1 MDIQVAQTLYDSV
14 DASLKT
20 ILTGGTAKVMMG
32 LGGLLGTMWLLSFT
46 LRSIQWLYVGMTAAF
61 KDIVFEIAK
70 MGFIA
75 SCAFNIPWYL
85 DTVVPLVTN
94 MPIWMGGIL
103 SGHEGDQLNQVD
115 ALIGA
120 YVNGLLDLVKA
131 AKFSLWDA
139 EVSEILLGLLG
150 VVIYLLGGVPFT
162 LVAVGTLITLKVAT
176 SVMLALGPLFIAFLM
191 FDPTR
196 QWFFG
201 WMSLVAG
208 FMLTQILFAIVLG
221 LEISFINTEVI
232 KGGAIDTSLAG
243 CFAMLIYF
251 AAFTVLATE
260 LPNYAAS
267 VMGGASSGGVTGIGG
282 LLSKGTGAGAAM
294 KMGGAASKGVKY
306 IRNKFGNR
314 MS

>member
-1 MDIQVAQTLYDSV
+1 MDIQVAQTLYDSI

-75 SCAFNIPWYL
+75 GCAFNIPWYV

-120 YVNGLLDLVKA
+120 YVDGLLDLVKA

-139 EVSEILLGLLG
+139 DMSEILLGLLG

-162 LVAVGTLITLKVAT
+162 LVAVGSLITLKVAT
-176 SVMLALGPLFIAFLM
+176 SVMLALGPVFIAFLM

-243 CFAMLIYF
+243 CFAMLLYF

-267 VMGGASSGGVTGIGG
+267 VMGGTSSGGVTGIGG

-306 IRNKFGNR
+306 IRNKLGNR